1 MIGTPSN
8 ITNLGN
14 FLIQS
19 LRQTDSSKQSYS
31 GFPEKIM

>member
-8 ITNLGN
+8 ITSLGS

-19 LRQTDSSKQSYS
+19 LRHTDSSKQSYS
-31 GFPEKIM
+31 GFPEQI